1 LSSQEL
7 RALIDNAYEARAQL
21 TPRTTPKE
29 LRTAVESVIELLNDG
44 ALRVAQPDGGRW
56 HVNEWLKKA
65 VLLSFRIN
73 DNEAMPAGALNFY
86 DKVPLK
92 YSGWDADRFAAAGVR
107 VVPPATVRRGAFV
120 ASNVVLMPSYVN
132 VGAYVDSGTMV
143 DTWATVGSCAQ
154 IGKNVHL
161 SGGVG
166 IGGVLEPLQA
176 SPTIIEDNCFIGAR
190 SEIVEGVV
198 VESGAVIS
206 MGVFIGASTRIYDR
220 ERDEILY
227 GRVPSGAVVVP
238 GTLPAANGKY
248 GLACAV
254 IVKRVD
260 AQTRAKTSL
269 NDLLRNTD

>member
-1 LSSQEL
+1 MSSQEL

-21 TPRTTPKE
+21 TPRTTPRE

-206 MGVFIGASTRIYDR
+206 MGVFIGQSTRIYDR

-227 GRVPSGAVVVP
+227 GRVPAGAVVVP